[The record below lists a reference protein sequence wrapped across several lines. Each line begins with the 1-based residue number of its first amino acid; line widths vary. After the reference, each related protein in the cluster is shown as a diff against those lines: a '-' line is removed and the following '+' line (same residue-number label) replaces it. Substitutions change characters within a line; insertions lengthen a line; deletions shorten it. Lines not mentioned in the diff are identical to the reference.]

1 MELCDIYCGFWEGM
15 KEISVGVCLNEY
27 TWLEICEKEKW
38 IVQEKTKENFFLK
51 KKVLNKSKKK
61 KKMKKERKEVEVQFE
76 LYCVKLVELV
86 LFEKKNCAPLVFR
99 NYFVPYISFLHS

>member
-1 MELCDIYCGFWEGM
+1 MKLCDIYCGFWEGM

-38 IVQEKTKENFFLK
+38 IVQEKTKWEKKLK
-51 KKVLNKSKKK
+51 KNGLEQKQKEKNE
-61 KKMKKERKEVEVQFE
+61 ERKEVEVQFE

-86 LFEKKNCAPLVFR
+86 LFEKKNYAPLVFR

>member
-1 MELCDIYCGFWEGM
+1 MIIHGWKFVKKKSGLFKKRQ
-15 KEISVGVCLNEY
+15 KEIFFEKNG
-27 TWLEICEKEKW
+27 LEQKQKE
-38 IVQEKTKENFFLK
+38 
-51 KKVLNKSKKK
+51 

>member
-1 MELCDIYCGFWEGM
+1 MVGNLWKRKVDCSRKDQRKKNVEKNGLEQKQ
-15 KEISVGVCLNEY
+15 KE
-27 TWLEICEKEKW
+27 
-38 IVQEKTKENFFLK
+38 
-51 KKVLNKSKKK
+51 

-76 LYCVKLVELV
+76 RYCVKLVELV

>member
-1 MELCDIYCGFWEGM
+1 M
-15 KEISVGVCLNEY
+15 KEVSVRVCLNEN
-27 TWLEICEKEKW
+27 TWLEIFGKEKW
-38 IVQEKTKENFFLK
+38 IVQEKTKRKKKLK
-51 KKVLNKSKKK
+51 KNGLEQKKK
-61 KKMKKERKEVEVQFE
+61 EKKMKKERKEVEVQFK

>member
-1 MELCDIYCGFWEGM
+1 M

-38 IVQEKTKENFFLK
+38 IVQKDQ
-51 KKVLNKSKKK
+51 VKKK
-61 KKMKKERKEVEVQFE
+61 KKLEKSEEMVLKKKKRKEVEVQFE

-86 LFEKKNCAPLVFR
+86 LFEKKNCTPLVFR
-99 NYFVPYISFLHS
+99 NYIVLYIYLFFIVNPLTLVSPLQPC